1 MAGKR
6 LQRQLKSIFGDD
18 AIIDRLRANLT
29 ALGSGPDEKAIEEF
43 KGFIENLPA
52 FFSSVDMY
60 YDQLDDRAALAQQSI
75 ELSEQEL
82 AENNVRLTHLN
93 RLFET
98 MVNSLGQGFLIFDRD
113 GFCLST
119 YSKACESLLECDPGG
134 LHISEVLRVPVD
146 KRETFYDWI
155 RLLYEDAIDF
165 EDLVD
170 VGPKLFPNTSQRVVS
185 LEYKPIRNVDG
196 RLEMVVVIATDRT
209 AETSARKQA
218 QKMQAFATLMVSILK
233 DKDRFRRFVSAARQ
247 IFSEIYRAL
256 NCEEFN
262 YEILAEVKRNLHTL
276 KGASCTFGVTQI
288 SDEIHVLENKL
299 GDETDLRRVR
309 YLLSVAVPELDRI
322 FEGLLDEYRD
332 ILEEFLVE
340 KTPARTVPI
349 ATLEDFA
356 HRLNE
361 LEGNEA
367 RRLYM
372 DFMEEVVTVPLR
384 RIFAEF
390 DMVIQQVAH
399 KLGKEVEPIQFI
411 GDEVSVMPE
420 SIDAFRSSL
429 IHIFRNIV
437 DHGIE
442 NPIVR
447 DQRGKPAAGR
457 VVVEFRSLASSA
469 GKFLRIII
477 SDDGNGIDIWQIRIR
492 MERSGHDVSGLNS
505 QQLMGKI
512 FDAGFTT
519 ASAVSEFSG
528 RGVGLDAVKIEVERL
543 GGNISVRS
551 DLGLGSAF
559 VIELPLD
566 ESGNFFAPRKKKK
579 AA

>member
-6 LQRQLKSIFGDD
+6 LQRQLKSIFGDE
-18 AIIDRLRANLT
+18 AIIDSLRACVA
-29 ALGSGPDEKAIEEF
+29 ALHSGSDAKVIEDLKAF
-43 KGFIENLPA
+43 VDNLPA

-75 ELSEQEL
+75 ELGEAEL
-82 AENNVRLTHLN
+82 AENNARLTHLN

-119 YSKACESLLECDPGG
+119 YSKACESLLECNPSG
-134 LHISEVLRVPVD
+134 LHVSEALRVPAD
-146 KRETFYDWI
+146 KRETFFDWI
-155 RLLYEDAIDF
+155 RLLFEDAIDF

-185 LEYKPIRNVDG
+185 LEYKPIRNIDG
-196 RLEMVVVIATDRT
+196 RLEMIVVIATDRT

-256 NCEEFN
+256 NFDEFN

-276 KGASCTFGVTQI
+276 KGAASAFGVTQI

-299 GDETDLRRVR
+299 NDETDLRRVK
-309 YLLSVAVPELDRI
+309 YLLSSSVPELDRI

-332 ILEEFLVE
+332 ILSEFLTE
-340 KTPARTVPI
+340 KTPSRTVPI
-349 ATLEDFA
+349 STLEEISR
-356 HRLNE
+356 RLRK
-361 LEGNEA
+361 LEGPEA
-367 RRLYM
+367 NRLYM

-390 DMVIQQVAH
+390 DVVIQQVAS
-399 KLGKEVEPIQFI
+399 KLGKKVDPVLFI

-420 SIDAFRSSL
+420 SIDAFRASL

-442 NPIVR
+442 NPMVR
-447 DQRGKPAAGR
+447 DQRGKPQAGK
-457 VVVEFRSLASSA
+457 VVVEFRSLASSS

-477 SDDGNGIDIWQIRIR
+477 SDDGNGIDIWQIRMR
-492 MERSGHDVSGLNS
+492 MERSGQEVDGLTS

-512 FDAGFTT
+512 FDAGFST
-519 ASAVSEFSG
+519 ASAVTEFSG

-543 GGNISVRS
+543 GGSISVRS

-559 VIELPLD
+559 IIELPLD
-566 ESGNFFAPRKKKK
+566 ESGNFFTARKKKRV
-579 AA
+579 A